1 MPTLG
6 TGVFVYRRRPVS
18 LIDSVELVQSQLN
31 DPRAKRLCNILFHY
45 GEDHRQYKE
54 LYGDSRESGY
64 LGEFVGMSPRAATAT
79 SNMIFS
85 MQEQARRGPL
95 EFLVQKRGP
104 ACKRAPGI
112 WALPGGMDEEDDT
125 LLGGAKREVHEESGL
140 DIDVET
146 DGDFQVNILG
156 VSDHRPRENH
166 VTAWVAAKYKSG
178 EPVIKEL
185 GKCVEW
191 KWVTLEEFSA
201 LALQVGEQVYWS
213 PLSVWRRILAI
224 LEEKHE
230 KAMV

>member
-6 TGVFVYRRRPVS
+6 TGVFVYRRRHVS
-18 LIDSVELVQSQLN
+18 LLESVELTESQLN
-31 DPRAKRLCNILFHY
+31 DPRAKKLCNIIFSH
-45 GEDHRQYKE
+45 GEDYRQFKE
-54 LYGDSRESGY
+54 LYGDSRDDAHR
-64 LGEFVGMSPRAATAT
+64 GEFVGLTKRAVVSTARI
-79 SNMIFS
+79 IFGL
-85 MQEQARRGPL
+85 QAQAYRGPL

-112 WALPGGMDEEDDT
+112 WALPGGMDEDDDI
-125 LLGGAKREVHEESGL
+125 LLGGAKREVEEESGL
-140 DIDVET
+140 EIDVET

-166 VTAWVAAKYKSG
+166 VTAWVAAKYKG
-178 EPVIKEL
+178 GVPVIKEP

-213 PLSVWRRILAI
+213 PLSVWRRILGI
-224 LEEKHE
+224 LERENKE
-230 KAMV
+230 